1 MIYRNRRKYEQE
13 VREIQDRFDKDISEA
28 EIKRDERRLESI
40 REKQRAREDK
50 ERKLDELI
58 TGP

>member
-13 VREIQDRFDKDISEA
+13 VREIQERFDKDISEA

-40 REKQRAREDK
+40 REKQRVREDK

-58 TGP
+58 SGM